1 MKEILDN
8 YTIRHLLER
17 STQKF
22 DQRLALSTVGSEE
35 DGLTYT
41 ALKRKVDAL
50 ATFLINKG
58 VEKGTHIALLG
69 ESQINWAIAYL
80 AIVSAGCVALPILPE
95 FSEPEIRE
103 IFIHSGVTVAIVAG
117 KHYPKIGDLNTKE
130 ENILIRL
137 DDLFYVPH
145 AVAKEFR
152 SVKEFSEGAGID
164 TLRTKIEHKK
174 VESRSPQEE
183 DLASIIYT
191 SGTTGE
197 PKGVML
203 THKNLTSN
211 AVASVKQFFKVKTG
225 MQFLSI
231 LPLAHSY
238 EFTIGFLLPLLCGC
252 HIHYLNRPPSPSLLM
267 PAMKRVRPHVM
278 LSVPLLIE
286 KVYKSSVIA
295 EIEGNETIAKRYKT
309 PFFRVLINRMVG
321 RKLRS
326 TFGGR
331 LKFFG
336 IGGAPL
342 DLECE
347 KFLKEARF
355 PYAIGYGLT
364 ETAPLLAGAGPKQTK
379 VGTIGYPLKGVTLK
393 IGEGGRSWLKDPM

>member
-1 MKEILDN
+1 MESSITGHSKLGEEKMKEILDN

-137 DDLFYVPH
+137 DDLFMFPTQLPKSLGV
-145 AVAKEFR
+145 
-152 SVKEFSEGAGID
+152 
-164 TLRTKIEHKK
+164 
-174 VESRSPQEE
+174 SRSLVKGPALIPCGQKLNIRKLSQDLPKRRTSPQSSTPV
-183 DLASIIYT
+183 APQ
-191 SGTTGE
+191 GN
-197 PKGVML
+197 PKG
-203 THKNLTSN
+203 
-211 AVASVKQFFKVKTG
+211 
-225 MQFLSI
+225 
-231 LPLAHSY
+231 
-238 EFTIGFLLPLLCGC
+238 
-252 HIHYLNRPPSPSLLM
+252 
-267 PAMKRVRPHVM
+267 
-278 LSVPLLIE
+278 
-286 KVYKSSVIA
+286 
-295 EIEGNETIAKRYKT
+295 
-309 PFFRVLINRMVG
+309 
-321 RKLRS
+321 
-326 TFGGR
+326 
-331 LKFFG
+331 
-336 IGGAPL
+336 
-342 DLECE
+342 
-347 KFLKEARF
+347 
-355 PYAIGYGLT
+355 
-364 ETAPLLAGAGPKQTK
+364 
-379 VGTIGYPLKGVTLK
+379 
-393 IGEGGRSWLKDPM
+393 